1 MWTIRPADPGARA
14 ASTSSHVGD
23 YVSASYGP
31 SGQTREHAL
40 LVRNL
45 GVEQLVVA
53 VNKMDAAQWSEQRF
67 AEIKGTL
74 LPFLT
79 KQVGIM

>member
-1 MWTIRPADPGARA
+1 M
-14 ASTSSHVGD
+14 
-23 YVSASYGP
+23 
-31 SGQTREHAL
+31 